1 MLLTFFEICLGIIF
15 VVECFVDYLWLDI
28 LFWSVIIVTIID
40 AWIRTH
46 LYSKHTF
53 RCKNCGGSFT
63 MRGRRLLNRLG
74 PWKMP
79 IRINQGKEIEP
90 RVYSRSHIECPEVR
104 VGYMCPL
111 DGRVRYCY

>member
-1 MLLTFFEICLGIIF
+1 MLLTIVEICLGIIF

-28 LFWSVIIVTIID
+28 LFWSIIIVTIIG
-40 AWIRTH
+40 ALIRTRM
-46 LYSKHTF
+46 YSKHTF

-79 IRINQGKEIEP
+79 IRIKQGKEIEP
-90 RVYSRSHIECPEVR
+90 CIYSRSHIECPEC
-104 VGYMCPL
+104 GL
-111 DGRVRYCY
+111 DQCVLSLDE